1 MPIKT
6 DKVFGV
12 ILNAVDAAVV
22 IVDKETHQVVDVNMA
37 AVEMFGVPK
46 ERIVGMLCHKF
57 VCPYEVNQCP
67 ITDLG
72 KTVHKAKKEFTNPNG
87 NKIPVLKT
95 VSCIEINS
103 HHYLVETLVDI
114 TARAQAEAKLVE
126 SELRYRYLLELT
138 TDYVY
143 SCVRTKDAPYKID
156 WISGAFENITGY
168 STDHL
173 MQAGCW
179 LRLVHP
185 DDVQFVSDYLIKLK
199 PGQSDSCEY
208 RIITK
213 DGGIRWMHDKSMCI
227 LHEKEPKGYRLL
239 GGAQDITERRQA
251 EEALKTSEEKYRA
264 LFEESKDAVF
274 ISTPEG
280 KFLDINLAGVELFG
294 YFSKEKILSIDINGD
309 LYVDSGDR
317 KKYQAL
323 LFDKGFVKDYE
334 VEMKKVSGEKLN
346 VLITASAV
354 KDDKGN
360 ITAYQGIIRD
370 ITEPKRLEH
379 QLLQSQK
386 MEAVGQLAGG
396 VAHDFNNILTATMG
410 YCSLIQMKT
419 KEELTKTRAEH
430 ILALSEKAAGLT
442 QSLLAFSRK
451 QVINPKPT
459 DINEIVN
466 STSILLRRLI
476 GEDIELR
483 TVLSEE
489 SVTVIVDRGQIEH
502 VLMNLAT
509 NAKDA
514 MPHGGTL
521 TISTEPVE
529 LNREFIETHGYGE
542 IGKYALLS
550 VADTGFGIE
559 ESIRESI
566 FEPFFT
572 TKEVG
577 KGTGLGLAMVYG
589 IIKQHNGF
597 IDVRSEPEKGTTFR
611 IYVPSL

>member
-1 MPIKT
+1 
-6 DKVFGV
+6 
-12 ILNAVDAAVV
+12 
-22 IVDKETHQVVDVNMA
+22 
-37 AVEMFGVPK
+37 
-46 ERIVGMLCHKF
+46 
-57 VCPYEVNQCP
+57 
-67 ITDLG
+67 
-72 KTVHKAKKEFTNPNG
+72 
-87 NKIPVLKT
+87 
-95 VSCIEINS
+95 
-103 HHYLVETLVDI
+103 
-114 TARAQAEAKLVE
+114 
-126 SELRYRYLLELT
+126 
-138 TDYVY
+138 
-143 SCVRTKDAPYKID
+143 
-156 WISGAFENITGY
+156 
-168 STDHL
+168 
-173 MQAGCW
+173 
-179 LRLVHP
+179 
-185 DDVQFVSDYLIKLK
+185 
-199 PGQSDSCEY
+199 
-208 RIITK
+208 
-213 DGGIRWMHDKSMCI
+213 
-227 LHEKEPKGYRLL
+227 
-239 GGAQDITERRQA
+239 
-251 EEALKTSEEKYRA
+251 
-264 LFEESKDAVF
+264 
-274 ISTPEG
+274 
-280 KFLDINLAGVELFG
+280 
-294 YFSKEKILSIDINGD
+294 
-309 LYVDSGDR
+309 
-317 KKYQAL
+317 
-323 LFDKGFVKDYE
+323 
-334 VEMKKVSGEKLN
+334 MKKLSGEKLN
-346 VLITASAV
+346 VLITASTV
-354 KDDKGN
+354 KDEKGN
-360 ITAYQGIIRD
+360 ITAYRGIIRD

-379 QLLQSQK
+379 QLLESQK

-550 VADTGFGIE
+550 VADTGIGID
-559 ESIRESI
+559 ESTRERI

-597 IDVRSEPEKGTTFR
+597 INVHSEPDKGTIFR
-611 IYVPSL
+611 IYIPSI